1 MITWHIGT
9 KSSLS
14 VDRKTKTCIDYKSE
28 WYNGDKNGTQ
38 ENYTIISAHSDGA
51 LSMYS
56 IGGSEGFVYLYP
68 EQVEHLREIL
78 RNMEGLKSTQREVL

>member
-28 WYNGDKNGTQ
+28 WHKGDKNGTQ
-38 ENYTIISAHSDGA
+38 ENHTIISAHNGRAPLPKWAFST
-51 LSMYS
+51 
-56 IGGSEGFVYLYP
+56 
-68 EQVEHLREIL
+68 
-78 RNMEGLKSTQREVL
+78 NTKSTRTRNYNPKCSPDTVSFGR